1 MSAAAN
7 WEDLVLAAIAE
18 LAAGATTMSLYGS
31 RHPRAVQAVEELA
44 RDLGA
49 LFGGQAE
56 VAFVVLAEELFVQG
70 RPFTR
75 LARQAPAVIRRLR
88 RRDVGHVT
96 FTAGVGKEELRTFLE
111 HLVSSE
117 DAPVA
122 SSPHVEVGR
131 IELSERELG
140 GPDET
145 QGGLQRRKLTTVRD
159 RVAVVHECFADFAAG
174 RELGVADLERVARAI
189 LDGLESQPDP
199 LHHLAPWDGARRW
212 IPVHAHN
219 VAALTIGLGRLAGVS
234 AADCLDLGLAAL
246 LHDIG
251 KLSLPGDVLDKEL
264 ELTGD
269 EIELMFDHPRIGLE
283 SLLQV
288 GQLPDVALIVALE
301 HHLDFNGTGYPRL
314 RTPRRP
320 HPAARLVAASETLD
334 VLLTARGRQ
343 GMMTRESTVAWLAEH
358 EGTTLDPG
366 WSAALR
372 HLLERS

>member
-1 MSAAAN
+1 MTASRN

-31 RHPRAVQAVEELA
+31 GHPRAVQAVEELA
-44 RDLGA
+44 HDLGA
-49 LFGGQAE
+49 LFAGQPE

-75 LARQAPAVIRRLR
+75 LARQAPALIRRLR

-96 FTAGVGKEELRTFLE
+96 FTAGVAKEELRAFLE

-117 DAPVA
+117 DARVK
-122 SSPHVEVGR
+122 STPHVQVGR

-145 QGGLQRRKLTTVRD
+145 QGGLQRRKLATVRD
-159 RVAVVHECFADFAAG
+159 RVAVVHECFADFASG

-189 LDGLESQPDP
+189 LDGLAHEPDP
-199 LHHLAPWDGARRW
+199 LRHLAPWDGARRW
-212 IPVHAHN
+212 IAVHAHN
-219 VAALTIGLGRLAGVS
+219 VAALTIGVARLVGVS
-234 AADCLDLGLAAL
+234 VSDCLDLGLAAL

-264 ELTGD
+264 ELAGD
-269 EIELMFDHPRIGLE
+269 QIELMFDHPRIGLE
-283 SLLQV
+283 ALLQV
-288 GQLPDVALIVALE
+288 GQLPDVALVVAFE
-301 HHLDFNGTGYPRL
+301 HHLDYNGTGYPRL

-320 HPAARLVAASETLD
+320 HPAARLVAAAETVD

-343 GMMTRESTVAWLAEH
+343 GMTTRESTVAWLAEH

-366 WSAALR
+366 WSAAFR
-372 HLLERS
+372 QLLERP